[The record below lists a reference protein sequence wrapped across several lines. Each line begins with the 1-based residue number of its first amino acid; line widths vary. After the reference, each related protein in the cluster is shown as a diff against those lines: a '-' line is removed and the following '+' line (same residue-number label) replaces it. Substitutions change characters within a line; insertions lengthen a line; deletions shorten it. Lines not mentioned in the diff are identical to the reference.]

1 MNVVLQKCSK
11 CQKEALAPNDM
22 HISYFIFLPVSR
34 KLKPLKG
41 MGWFLQIQNG
51 GYDISWQSK
60 YAYYNDYLYQ

>member
-34 KLKPLKG
+34 KLKPLEG
-41 MGWFLQIQNG
+41 MGWFL
-51 GYDISWQSK
+51 
-60 YAYYNDYLYQ
+60 